1 LTNVPYAV
9 GMRSRVWFPVTA
21 LLAASGWCVLLLVAR
36 RHAFGAAQYRDLV
49 WNLMLA
55 WVPLVLAVL
64 LYAAYR
70 RRHTLVELAA
80 IGIAWLIFLP
90 NAPYVLTDFV
100 HLGQSHRLFD
110 TMIIASFA
118 GTALAVGF
126 ASLLLVQI
134 VVTRIAG
141 VIAGWGVVISAL
153 FLSSIG
159 MYLGRVQRFNSWDV
173 VRRPRLVAWTVRERL
188 DDPFGNRYLLLFV
201 AAACGFLT
209 LAYVAL
215 YGIATLAS
223 LAGRRPEAP
232 VLLSKESWPS
242 RSSSSNRS

>member
-1 LTNVPYAV
+1 
-9 GMRSRVWFPVTA
+9 MRSRVWLPVTA
-21 LLAASGWCVLLLVAR
+21 LLAASAFCVLLLVAR
-36 RHAFGAAQYRDLV
+36 ERAFGAAAEYNGLV
-49 WNLMLA
+49 WNLTLA
-55 WVPLVLAVL
+55 WVPLALAVL
-64 LYAAYR
+64 LYASYR
-70 RRHTLVELAA
+70 RRRTALELVA
-80 IGIAWLIFLP
+80 IGIAWLLFLP

-100 HLGQSHRLFD
+100 HLGESHRLFD

-134 VVTRIAG
+134 VVARAAG
-141 VIAGWGVVISAL
+141 VVAGWGVVVSAL
-153 FLSSIG
+153 FLSSVG

-188 DDPFGNRYLLLFV
+188 NDPFGNRYLLLFV

-223 LAGRRPEAP
+223 FAGRRPEAP